1 MGRGGGGMKRSVEKK
16 DRAGSRM
23 KGFEIGRIQRW
34 REIET
39 GRDEKRQICGRGSGL
54 RETS

>member
-23 KGFEIGRIQRW
+23 KKTQKRSWLNSKMEENGEMRRNIAW
-34 REIET
+34 RKE
-39 GRDEKRQICGRGSGL
+39 GGV
-54 RETS
+54 